1 MSQSAALRRLLDVL
15 RQRDIPLG
23 RDDVG
28 WAFESAKTKDDIVT
42 WVDQNLNNSTLLSKD
57 ELQLYV
63 IARSFRLLVP
73 PKLDF

>member
-15 RQRDIPLG
+15 RQRDVPLG

-28 WAFESAKTKDDIVT
+28 WAFESAKTKDDIVA

-63 IARSFRLLVP
+63 MARCSQFVRQNLI
-73 PKLDF
+73 

>member
-28 WAFESAKTKDDIVT
+28 WAFESAKTKDDIVKF
-42 WVDQNLNNSTLLSKD
+42 VDEHLNHSTLLSKD

-63 IARSFRLLVP
+63 ITRSSQLTSSKTRF
-73 PKLDF
+73 

>member
-28 WAFESAKTKDDIVT
+28 WAFESAKTKDDIVKF
-42 WVDQNLNNSTLLSKD
+42 VDEHLNHSTLLSKD

-63 IARSFRLLVP
+63 ITRSSQLTSSETCF
-73 PKLDF
+73 